1 MKPVL
6 LDVQH
11 LVTSFTSDKVKTVA
25 VEDVSFQVHEGETV
39 GIVGE
44 SGSGKSVT
52 SMSVMRLIEA
62 PSGKIESGKIMFE
75 GKNLLELSE
84 KEMQKVRGHDISMI
98 FQEPTTSLNPTK
110 LCGDQI
116 AESIIIHQGKSKDEA
131 HKMAVEMLRL
141 VGIPLPEQRAREYP
155 HQLYGGM
162 RQRVMIAIALSCS
175 PKLLIADEPTTAL
188 DVTIQAQILK
198 LMRDLKEKMG
208 MSIMLIT
215 HDLGVVAEMSEKVIV
230 MYLGKIVEEA
240 EAVELFK
247 NPKHPYTMGLMK
259 SIPTLATPKGK
270 LYTIEGFI
278 ATADNKPSGCG
289 FHPRCPYAMEICK
302 TKTPEFTYLENGHRY
317 ACHLSEVK

>member
-155 HQLYGGM
+155 HQLSGGM

-188 DVTIQAQILK
+188 DVTNQAQILK